1 MLLVS
6 KMKPIIIIEHL
17 ETKVWP
23 WCLIE
28 YQSISKILK
37 RSNLWFTNIKENKSK
52 LKKLGKIF
60 KKSVININL
69 EDICVLDPDAKKTLS
84 PKEAK
89 KFKYFIIGGILGDY
103 PPKKR
108 TKIELTRKLKKTQ
121 ARNIGKKQFS
131 TDNAVYVLKKIIDGT
146 PLIKMKFQNKIII
159 PINKIESIELPY
171 YYPLINN
178 KPRISKNLLR
188 YLKNKKEF

>member
-1 MLLVS
+1 
-6 KMKPIIIIEHL
+6 MKPIIIIEHL